1 VPITIPIRNIWIIQ
15 ENGLC
20 LVQDN
25 FTQDIGE
32 NIDETIVGGFT
43 AAIFNI
49 TSTIVS
55 GVEEGI
61 DSISIGGRALHYHS
75 DDGIIV
81 CLEVDKKD
89 KEKSVKEAVRKI
101 HKQFCEKYA
110 DSLGMGNLIDTGL
123 FIAFKDEYLDVLK
136 SCKILPKHMIKQDK
150 KSSGSF
156 RDRVSKTM

>member
-1 VPITIPIRNIWIIQ
+1 VSIVIPVRNIWIIQ
-15 ENGLC
+15 EDGLC
-20 LVQDN
+20 FVQDN
-25 FTQDIGE
+25 FTQDITE

-49 TSTIVS
+49 TSTVIS

-61 DSISIGGRALHYHS
+61 DSISIGERALYYHS

-89 KEKSVKEAVRKI
+89 KEKSVKEAVKTI
-101 HKQFCEKYA
+101 HKKFCENYA
-110 DSLGMGNLIDTGL
+110 DSLGMGNLIDTSL
-123 FIAFKDEYLDVLK
+123 FTTFKDDYLEILK
-136 SCKILPKHMIKQDK
+136 SCKILPKHMQKQDK
-150 KSSGSF
+150 TPRGSF

>member
-1 VPITIPIRNIWIIQ
+1 VSKTIPIRNIWIIQ

-25 FTQDIGE
+25 FTQDLSE

-89 KEKSVKEAVRKI
+89 KEKSVKEAVKKI
-101 HKQFCEKYA
+101 HKQFCEK
-110 DSLGMGNLIDTGL
+110 
-123 FIAFKDEYLDVLK
+123 
-136 SCKILPKHMIKQDK
+136 
-150 KSSGSF
+150 
-156 RDRVSKTM
+156 